1 MNLENQKQKLKEEYE
16 TKLQNEINEFK
27 KNLNNKNDNDSLR
40 ISSERNELEN
50 EYYNALNMI
59 KTTYKNNQSKTD
71 EVIKNLIEKSSL
83 LFDEII
89 NKQNKKVDIT
99 QKDINQNLKEIL
111 KANPDNEKNC
121 LQFEDFLVEKIT
133 REKMQLN
140 KLSSFVD
147 MTENDYKS
155 KKFLLEYFIEISK
168 IMRKIITDKKSNNLN
183 EYNND
188 DSIIKDIIVNSN
200 NTINNFRLRYDAE
213 YNNKLYPML
222 YNSFQKLMNLLFND
236 TNTNNMID
244 NSIYCAGGLNPVNNN
259 ISMNN
264 DYFRMNQTVL
274 NDNNNNQ
281 NVIIDN
287 NKTVNMNQTLNM
299 QGGLNPLSSKRNYNN
314 NNNILNKTFS
324 NTFRSNYNMNPIN
337 EDLTNLEE
345 SLLDNNVNMNNI
357 DIPQLPSNVVLNNEC
372 LRMYKL
378 ITEFLLNE
386 SKKIQID
393 INKYNR
399 KKNENTKLSMLK
411 ESGEFPQYNNI
422 FNQIY
427 EEENNKSNQNLKDIQ
442 RKSEIFEIIKNNTDE
457 NFKFI
462 LNFPNRNDIISSKL
476 KVLLTHIE
484 DYNKN
489 FYSKNNNYSSTSSD
503 IIGGMSTGQ
512 FSVRNFNNSSNK
524 DYYLN
529 NTLNIDLK
537 SIRNNMNIDNNINN
551 IVQNN
556 MLKSASNF
564 GRINENNY
572 YSLNKY

>member
-16 TKLQNEINEFK
+16 TKLRNEINEFK

-200 NTINNFRLRYDAE
+200 NIINNFRLRYDAE

-281 NVIIDN
+281 NIIIDN

-299 QGGLNPLSSKRNYNN
+299 QGGLNPLSSKRNYN